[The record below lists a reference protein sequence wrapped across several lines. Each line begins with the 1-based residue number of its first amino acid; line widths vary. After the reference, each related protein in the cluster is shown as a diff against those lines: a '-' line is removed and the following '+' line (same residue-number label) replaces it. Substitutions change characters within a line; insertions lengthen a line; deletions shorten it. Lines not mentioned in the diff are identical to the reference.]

1 MSDTTSWPSQG
12 DGETYVARQDYGG
25 PTTETRRTRTPR
37 GGFHVASVF
46 FSLVLTPLALIAL
59 DYGLSTGWGRS
70 VQTLSTDPVPLEA
83 GIAMAV
89 AGGLLF
95 VVAALSR
102 LSGLGPLL
110 AGIVW
115 GVLPAVGFAL
125 IPATMIR
132 RMAEVADPYAQFL
145 FGLVETSAVFPVV
158 GGLLVGVGLFGRW
171 RGKVVTRTVVQ
182 DPAPAAAPAATGS
195 TQGV

>member
-1 MSDTTSWPSQG
+1 MSETTSWPSQD

-25 PTTETRRTRTPR
+25 STIETRRKRTGR
-37 GGFHVASVF
+37 GGFHVASAF
-46 FSLVLTPLALIAL
+46 FSLVLTPIGLVAL
-59 DYGLSTGWGRS
+59 DYGLASGWSGVGGATPGDR
-70 VQTLSTDPVPLEA
+70 VPMEA

-89 AGGLLF
+89 AAAVLL

-125 IPATMIR
+125 VPATMGR
-132 RMAEVADPYAQFL
+132 RMADLADPYADFL
-145 FGLVETSAVFPVV
+145 LGLVASSEVFPLL
-158 GGLLVGVGLFGRW
+158 GGLLVGIGLVGRW
-171 RGKVVTRTVVQ
+171 RGKVVTQQVAQ
-182 DPAPAAAPAATGS
+182 DPATSARDSA
-195 TQGV
+195 QG